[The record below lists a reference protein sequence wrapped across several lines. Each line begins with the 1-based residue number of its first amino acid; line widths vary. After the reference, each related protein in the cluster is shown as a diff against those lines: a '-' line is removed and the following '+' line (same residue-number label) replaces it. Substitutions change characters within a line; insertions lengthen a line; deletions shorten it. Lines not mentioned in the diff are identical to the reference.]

1 VSHGSAIPTHSKC
14 YIGAISMT
22 IYRKIYEQN
31 FGPIPKE
38 PNGRTYEIHHIDGNH
53 SNNEPSNLKA
63 VTIQEHY
70 NIHYA
75 QGDWGACFKI
85 AKRMEMPPS
94 VKSELARLAANKR
107 LMEGIHNFQDKA
119 FHQKYS
125 SINQQ
130 NRVLS
135 GKHNFLGSG
144 LQKSRVDNGTHHFL
158 GSGLQK
164 SRVDNGTHPFLK
176 QNRTKYSCGITSE
189 KAKKI
194 QQDLIE
200 NGTHTGTKQFA
211 QIHTCPHCD
220 KEGKGLIMFRFHFD
234 NCKFLK

>member
-1 VSHGSAIPTHSKC
+1 
-14 YIGAISMT
+14 MT

-75 QGDWGACFKI
+75 QGDWGACFKM
-85 AKRMEMPPS
+85 AKRMEMPPP
-94 VKSELARLAANKR
+94 VKSKLARLAANKR
-107 LMEGIHNFQDKA
+107 LIDGTHNFQDKT
-119 FHQKYS
+119 FHTKHS

-135 GKHNFLGSG
+135 GKHNFLGNG
-144 LQKSRVDNGTHHFL
+144 LQKSRL
-158 GSGLQK
+158 
-164 SRVDNGTHPFLK
+164 DNGTHPFLK
-176 QNRTKYSCGITSE
+176 QNRTKYACGITSE

-200 NGTHTGTKQFA
+200 AGMHTGTKQFA
-211 QIHTCPHCD
+211 QVHTCPHCN

-234 NCKFLK
+234 KCKFLK